1 MKYFILILII
11 ISLNSFS
18 QNSQKLDENNGF
30 REIKLGSE
38 INNYEFAIERTS
50 TNGELF
56 NLYVGSNPYYFGTEF
71 NYYIDT
77 KHENYNKLGNAKIL
91 GIFLNE
97 YKGKILQIKVIV
109 EFRFETFDLMK
120 LAYGDTWNDKASSY
134 NASWS
139 SKNVFCSLNALIEK
153 NKKTDISIIDYV
165 DRLLDEEFQIEKR
178 AKEKAEFIIKQRKAA
193 SEF

>member
-1 MKYFILILII
+1 MIAVW
-11 ISLNSFS
+11 
-18 QNSQKLDENNGF
+18 LD
-30 REIKLGSE
+30 S
-38 INNYEFAIERTS
+38 
-50 TNGELF
+50 
-56 NLYVGSNPYYFGTEF
+56 PEF

-153 NKKTDISIIDYV
+153 NKKTDISII
-165 DRLLDEEFQIEKR
+165 E
-178 AKEKAEFIIKQRKAA
+178 
-193 SEF
+193 